1 MEEFQRFIDDNNIK
15 NPAEFKKQFSGL
27 WCKAQKLKILKTIKY
42 PNKLNNW
49 DNINT
54 LEEFQRFIDD
64 NNITSKTK
72 FQKEFGGAYNK
83 STRLNI
89 LNKLYFIETENYYKW
104 KNYEVSDIQ
113 NIINLENLSYTEFS
127 KKYSG
132 LMDKI
137 KTKKLKKFLVFPL
150 KGHSWYE
157 YNINTLEEFQRFI
170 DDNNIKNPRDF
181 SKRFS
186 GLYSRLSKKQFC
198 KKIKYTVDNKFGS
211 SWENELILY
220 LKNNICDL
228 IFKEQKTYPDLIGS
242 SNKPLRFDFL
252 LEYNQKQILLEIQGP
267 HHFYPINYKRIK
279 NSSEYFKL
287 VRKYDIKKNR
297 FARKNN
303 ISLLYFTYEPKLLKY
318 GYPYYIFSSEKLI
331 LNEIKKII
339 KYNITM
345 ATVQTRTIKGQLSI
359 IGNSLAQD
367 QILLYTTDGKTVS
380 QTDGM
385 VTLIQDIWEEL
396 KNPAGTCKTNKKG
409 YWYWEFDVTDT
420 ETEKDIKI
428 KFECP
433 RPEPEVF
440 WDETKKDFDF
450 KEGKNDSD
458 WTKYWKTIMRRSE
471 ESKYNSTNGLQ
482 SKEIIFPGSKYI
494 DQEGNEVEIPETT
507 ITRSDLGDIS
517 NLLDVIY

>member
-1 MEEFQRFIDDNNIK
+1 MLSR
-15 NPAEFKKQFSGL
+15 
-27 WCKAQKLKILKTIKY
+27 
-42 PNKLNNW
+42 W

-186 GLYSRLSKKQFC
+186 GLYSRLSKKRLC

-331 LNEIKKII
+331 LNEIKKLLNII
-339 KYNITM
+339 
-345 ATVQTRTIKGQLSI
+345 
-359 IGNSLAQD
+359 
-367 QILLYTTDGKTVS
+367 
-380 QTDGM
+380 
-385 VTLIQDIWEEL
+385 
-396 KNPAGTCKTNKKG
+396 
-409 YWYWEFDVTDT
+409 
-420 ETEKDIKI
+420 
-428 KFECP
+428 
-433 RPEPEVF
+433 
-440 WDETKKDFDF
+440 
-450 KEGKNDSD
+450 
-458 WTKYWKTIMRRSE
+458 
-471 ESKYNSTNGLQ
+471 
-482 SKEIIFPGSKYI
+482 
-494 DQEGNEVEIPETT
+494 
-507 ITRSDLGDIS
+507 
-517 NLLDVIY
+517 